1 MEYFPCIKY
10 EGRKQELK
18 ERKKGERKQRIR
30 EKYSLSLD

>member
-1 MEYFPCIKY
+1 MK
-10 EGRKQELK
+10 EGSLELK